1 MVCKTPI
8 FVVALRRRLIDCFLL
23 PMDGFFLIESEAL
36 PLYITSLDLGSPS
49 SSLATIPLP
58 PQGPVA
64 RHSPTAAA
72 KIEQLLSLVF
82 N

>member
-36 PLYITSLDLGSPS
+36 PLYITSLDLGVAFFFPSDNTAPSPRAGCET
-49 SSLATIPLP
+49 LTHCRCQNRTI
-58 PQGPVA
+58 
-64 RHSPTAAA
+64 T
-72 KIEQLLSLVF
+72 
-82 N
+82 